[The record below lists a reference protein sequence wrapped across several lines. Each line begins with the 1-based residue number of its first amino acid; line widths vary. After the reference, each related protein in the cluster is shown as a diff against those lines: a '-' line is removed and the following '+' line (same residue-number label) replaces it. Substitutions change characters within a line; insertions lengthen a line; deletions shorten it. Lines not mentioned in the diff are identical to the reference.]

1 VFKGLAK
8 KSTFSYYLVSESFLS
23 LTLSIR
29 QMKQYCF
36 LFIFQ
41 LLVLNGL
48 LFSQQSRPV
57 VSKEPSWI
65 SINKVDYSQTSLDK
79 DAKDGYINIS
89 LEKQIS
95 LAEKS
100 RYTRSSRKIISQ
112 AGVQNGSEIS
122 VSYDPSYEQL
132 IFHSIRI
139 IRKDETI
146 NKLDLSKIKVV
157 HQEEDMTDFIY
168 NGQLDAILILE
179 DVRQGDI
186 IEYSYTLKGFN
197 PIFKN
202 KYSDSYSMNF
212 GVPIYQVY
220 YKLAV
225 PAGRKINIKYLN
237 QQPVATVSAVG
248 GQQVYEWRS
257 NNIPSVVLQDFMPSW
272 YDPYSQV
279 LVSEFNSWKEVNNWA
294 MELFPAKKTLSAP
307 LQKKI
312 GEIEKDYT
320 NDADRTKAALQF
332 VQDDIRYMGIE
343 MGENSHKPADPSKI
357 FAQRFGDCKE
367 KSYLLCCML
376 NAMNIDACPVL
387 INTVSKKNINAL
399 LPAPTNFDHVTV
411 RIKLD
416 SQFYWFDPTISYQR
430 GDIKNIFYPDY
441 QAGLV
446 IDAATDTL
454 NAIEFRNISSV
465 HVKEYFKVSAMSGGG
480 TLVVT
485 STFQGSEADDLRNA
499 FNSETISEKM
509 TSYQKFYATYFEDI
523 KADSLTFTDD
533 DSTGIFTTKEYYSIP
548 NFWTLEKSGMKKFS
562 FSAFTINSVIYKPKE
577 KERTM
582 PFRLLYPAKYTEELV
597 IDLPE
602 DWKVTDSETHL
613 KNSNFTL
620 NSRFYCLL
628 NQVYLTTEYESLKDH
643 TTLEESAKYFK
654 DLKEYDDAADFEI
667 SSGDDTLLKKDGG
680 NSAVNI
686 LTAVVLIGALFA
698 AVAWWSK
705 KH

>member
-1 VFKGLAK
+1 
-8 KSTFSYYLVSESFLS
+8 
-23 LTLSIR
+23 
-29 QMKQYCF
+29 
-36 LFIFQ
+36 
-41 LLVLNGL
+41 
-48 LFSQQSRPV
+48 
-57 VSKEPSWI
+57 
-65 SINKVDYSQTSLDK
+65 
-79 DAKDGYINIS
+79 
-89 LEKQIS
+89 
-95 LAEKS
+95 
-100 RYTRSSRKIISQ
+100 
-112 AGVQNGSEIS
+112 
-122 VSYDPSYEQL
+122 
-132 IFHSIRI
+132 
-139 IRKDETI
+139 
-146 NKLDLSKIKVV
+146 
-157 HQEEDMTDFIY
+157 
-168 NGQLDAILILE
+168 
-179 DVRQGDI
+179 
-186 IEYSYTLKGFN
+186 
-197 PIFKN
+197 
-202 KYSDSYSMNF
+202 MNF
-212 GVPIYQVY
+212 GVPVYQVY
-220 YKLAV
+220 YKLAA
-225 PAGRKINIKYLN
+225 PAGRKINFKYLN
-237 QQPVATVSAVG
+237 QQPVATISSAG

-257 NNIPSVVLQDFMPSW
+257 SNIPSVVLQDFMPSW

-279 LVSEFNSWKEVNNWA
+279 LVSEFISWKEVNNWA
-294 MELFPAKKTLSAP
+294 MELFPAKKALSAP

-312 GEIEKDYT
+312 GEIEKAYT

-376 NAMNIDACPVL
+376 NALHIDASPVL
-387 INTVSKKNINAL
+387 INTVSKKNINAM

-416 SQFYWFDPTISYQR
+416 NQFYWFDPTISYQR

-454 NAIEFRNISSV
+454 SAIEFRNISSV
-465 HVKEYFKVSAMSGGG
+465 HVKEYFKVGAMSGGG

-523 KADSLTFTDD
+523 KADSLTFADD
-533 DSTGIFTTKEYYSIP
+533 DSTGIFTTKEYYSLP

-613 KNSNFTL
+613 KNNNYIL

-643 TTLEESAKYFK
+643 TIQEESAKYFK

-667 SSGDDTLLKKDGG
+667 TSGDDTLLKKDSG

-686 LTAVVLIGALFA
+686 LTAAVLIGALFA